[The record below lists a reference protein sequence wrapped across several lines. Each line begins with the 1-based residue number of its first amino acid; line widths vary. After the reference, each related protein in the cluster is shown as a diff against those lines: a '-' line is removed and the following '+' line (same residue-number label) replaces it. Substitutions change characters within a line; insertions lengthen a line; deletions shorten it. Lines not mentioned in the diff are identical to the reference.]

1 MKNFLIEKL
10 GLQKD
15 NIIFTIECK
24 NLWGANKFLD
34 EMTVILGSERRIAFR
49 KIAYISETLFLQEFY
64 NDPSII
70 SWSHFAAHSIEFWK
84 KMILILG
91 KSYVNNIITYDKFG
105 LTLSKL
111 RLFSYQKCQN
121 VNHKYH
127 FEYTNRS
134 DMDVFLQDVENTIKH
149 LMMKSLQKIV
159 LIKGMRMEKVAEKI
173 EKFEILQSNEG
184 IALLPKYSKHIVL
197 NDYKSIDLA
206 KEENDSLMR
215 QYINFPLNEKSFQY
229 FQTIMRQKKVLVIVD
244 DERLAYK
251 YWLSNKHPTRIFSEA
266 KNLQKVLENNYNSDI
281 MLYYNG
287 ICFQKIVI
295 KD

>member
-127 FEYTNRS
+127 FEYTN
-134 DMDVFLQDVENTIKH
+134 
-149 LMMKSLQKIV
+149 KI
-159 LIKGMRMEKVAEKI
+159 
-173 EKFEILQSNEG
+173 
-184 IALLPKYSKHIVL
+184 
-197 NDYKSIDLA
+197 
-206 KEENDSLMR
+206 
-215 QYINFPLNEKSFQY
+215 
-229 FQTIMRQKKVLVIVD
+229 
-244 DERLAYK
+244 
-251 YWLSNKHPTRIFSEA
+251 
-266 KNLQKVLENNYNSDI
+266 
-281 MLYYNG
+281 
-287 ICFQKIVI
+287 
-295 KD
+295 

>member
-1 MKNFLIEKL
+1 MLII
-10 GLQKD
+10 
-15 NIIFTIECK
+15 NI
-24 NLWGANKFLD
+24 
-34 EMTVILGSERRIAFR
+34 
-49 KIAYISETLFLQEFY
+49 TL
-64 NDPSII
+64 
-70 SWSHFAAHSIEFWK
+70 
-84 KMILILG
+84 
-91 KSYVNNIITYDKFG
+91 NIQI
-105 LTLSKL
+105 
-111 RLFSYQKCQN
+111 
-121 VNHKYH
+121 
-127 FEYTNRS
+127 RS